1 MERIL
6 TNFSNAMSFVSY
18 YEGRG
23 KGHQQSPYN
32 EVPREEEIE
41 REMAELDSA
50 WKS

>member
-1 MERIL
+1 MPQVA
-6 TNFSNAMSFVSY
+6 SA
-18 YEGRG
+18 GKAGG